1 MGSLIMELSLSNGIV
16 VTGIKTSVESS
27 DTTKNK
33 DPIQEN
39 IWQNHPGESQKEG
52 PRGSEKHFLKRALR
66 IMETKELWR

>member
-39 IWQNHPGESQKEG
+39 I
-52 PRGSEKHFLKRALR
+52 
-66 IMETKELWR
+66 